1 MSQLRLPLGLPDASE
16 TEFLVGESNQHAVQ
30 QLEHWGSW
38 PVMAALLVGPRKSGR
53 SLLARIFAAKTGATI
68 IDDAERVRETDVFH
82 AWNQAQQEHRPLLI
96 VADAPPP
103 IWPVRLPDLRS
114 RLGAST
120 LLEIGPPDDALI
132 PRLIERAFARHLLH
146 APPAVIAW
154 IARRIERSH
163 VAILR
168 VADILETETDGR
180 LSLPVVKATL
190 EAASLLTQSSDS
202 ETE

>member
-16 TEFLVGESNQHAVQ
+16 TEFLVGESNHHAVQ

-68 IDDAERVRETDVFH
+68 IDDAERARETDIFH
-82 AWNQAQQEHRPLLI
+82 AWNQAQAEHRPLLI

-103 IWPVRLPDLRS
+103 TWSVRLPDLRS
-114 RLGAST
+114 RLGASP

-132 PRLIERAFARHLLH
+132 PRLIERAFSRHLLH
-146 APPAVIAW
+146 ASPAVIAW

-163 VAILR
+163 LAILR
-168 VADILETETDGR
+168 VADLLEMETDGR
-180 LSLPVVKATL
+180 LSVPVVKATL

>member
-30 QLEHWGSW
+30 QLEHWGNW

-82 AWNQAQQEHRPLLI
+82 GWNQAQQEHRPLLI

-114 RLGAST
+114 RLGASP

-146 APPAVIAW
+146 APPGVIAW

-190 EAASLLTQSSDS
+190 EAASRLTQSSDS